1 MDIVI
6 PLALN
11 GLYEELRYTLRSIAA
26 NARDLGRIFIVTER
40 LPSWIQNV
48 EHAHAKDIYPAN
60 KDANLIRKVLIAC
73 QREDLTDRF
82 LFWSDDQVLL
92 HPMQLP
98 AIPITYGDK
107 KVDEK
112 STLTWRNRLY
122 NTGTLLKRLGMP
134 IVFYDTH
141 CPQPYNKTEFIDIF
155 SKLNYV
161 DAPGYCINT
170 AFFNQLDLQQETL
183 IHMHDVKMTFET
195 KTNSHEVANQIASE
209 SLKYFLGHNDLG
221 WKNGVR
227 QYLERTYSCK
237 CQFEK

>member
-48 EHAHAKDIYPAN
+48 EHVHAKDIYPAN
-60 KDANLIRKVLIAC
+60 KDANLIRKVLLAC

-82 LFWSDDQVLL
+82 LFWSDDQVLIHTIAL
-92 HPMQLP
+92 PM
-98 AIPITYGDK
+98 IPISYGDK
-107 KVDEK
+107 KVDEA
-112 STLTWRNRLY
+112 SNLTWRNRLY
-122 NTGTLLKRLGMP
+122 NTGLLLKKRQRP

-141 CPQPYNKTEFIDIF
+141 CPQPYNKSEFVDIF
-155 SKLNYV
+155 SKTPYQEQ
-161 DAPGYCINT
+161 PGLCINT
-170 AFFNQLDLQQETL
+170 AFFNQLNLENESRM
-183 IHMHDVKMTFET
+183 HMHAVKMTFES
-195 KTNSHEVANQIASE
+195 KTTQRAVEQEVDRE
-209 SLKYFLGHNDLG
+209 PLKYFMGHNDIG
-221 WKNGVR
+221 WRSGVN
-227 QYLERTYSCK
+227 QYLASTYKQK